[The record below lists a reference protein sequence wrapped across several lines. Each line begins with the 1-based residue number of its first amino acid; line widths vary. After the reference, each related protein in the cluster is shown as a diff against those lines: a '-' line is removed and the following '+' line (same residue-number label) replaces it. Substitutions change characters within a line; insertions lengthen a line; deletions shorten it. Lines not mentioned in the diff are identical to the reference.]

1 MGALGALTKHNF
13 KKGLVYRH
21 SCMREHPQGI
31 LFMRTGKEW
40 KYWIIERGAVDTTVV
55 PERCTSVYV
64 LTAVRN
70 VKFRL
75 SPRRDDLSTAVSA
88 SRSAGHREG
97 TRKLG
102 RASSVTGFRDRLR
115 PIFFISHSN
124 NCARSMNLHNVY
136 R

>member
-1 MGALGALTKHNF
+1 
-13 KKGLVYRH
+13 
-21 SCMREHPQGI
+21 
-31 LFMRTGKEW
+31 MRTGKEW
-40 KYWIIERGAVDTTVV
+40 KYWIIERGAVDTTVA

-88 SRSAGHREG
+88 SRSAGRREG

-102 RASSVTGFRDRLR
+102 RASSATGFRDRLR
-115 PIFFISHSN
+115 ILFFFRFIHYILGSHVIA
-124 NCARSMNLHNVY
+124 CVYTCKVVCIKDVILFKKRRKQGARVLG
-136 R
+136 

>member
-1 MGALGALTKHNF
+1 
-13 KKGLVYRH
+13 
-21 SCMREHPQGI
+21 MRERPSGI
-31 LFMRTGKEW
+31 LFMLREKEW

-75 SPRRDDLSTAVSA
+75 SPRRDDLSTVVSA
-88 SRSAGHREG
+88 SRSAGRREG

-102 RASSVTGFRDRLR
+102 RASSATGFKDRLR
-115 PIFFISHSN
+115 TLFFFDLSPIS
-124 NCARSMNLHNVY
+124 
-136 R
+136 